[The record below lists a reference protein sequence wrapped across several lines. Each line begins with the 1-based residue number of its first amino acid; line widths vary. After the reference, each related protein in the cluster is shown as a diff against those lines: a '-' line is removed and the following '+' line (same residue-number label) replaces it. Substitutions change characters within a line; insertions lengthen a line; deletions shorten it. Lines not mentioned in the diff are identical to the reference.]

1 MKKFLNSFN
10 TIKFKLF
17 IGILAFMVPVQ
28 ILLVYSSF
36 YAIRVTQNQVAVSYR
51 DMISLY
57 MNQIDDRLREVDEY
71 LYKLIGLD
79 HNVLSM
85 KNVLDET
92 DYMSAKVR
100 VYIEMSRDILIYDI
114 IDSLFIYSVTHDDFV
129 QVFDSTVGIEERIV
143 INRYIRNMA
152 LNGYDPKV
160 VNSRTWHARKF
171 EEQFYILNVLKTEDL
186 YIGAWTRIDSL
197 KPDIRLITI
206 GESGASFFINENAI
220 PMSHNDFVR
229 GNELNLTKDLDEH
242 YFSGANNEF
251 LIVGERS
258 GRGDFSMVAAV
269 LVSTILQRLPFIQ
282 RIIFWVSIAFV
293 VLLPMYFYLLRK
305 TILMPLK
312 RMIQV
317 MKKVR
322 QGDLHSRIE
331 IQEVSEE
338 FRVVNDTFNK
348 MMAEISELKI
358 SIYEEKIGRQN
369 TELMY
374 LQMQVNPHFFLNT
387 LNILYSLART
397 QKYGLIQ
404 EMVMCLIKHFRY
416 MFKKDSAF
424 VSLEEELQHVEN
436 YIKIQQMRFTDKIKY
451 EISVPDFLLDLRI
464 PSLLIVMFVENSVK
478 YAITPENTVCIK
490 IAIDI
495 EKRSDIL
502 YLKIL
507 IEDTGI
513 GFDEE
518 ILEKLRNGQTLSDDK
533 GDHIGI
539 RNVQRRL
546 EMMYSDRAYLNLENC
561 KDGGASVE
569 ILIPADYM
577 GMNRLGC
584 EL

>member
-1 MKKFLNSFN
+1 MINLMIVDDENIIVEDLKSGVDWEKLNITNVYTASNINAAKEIFN
-10 TIKFKLF
+10 TQNIS
-17 IGILAFMVPVQ
+17 
-28 ILLVYSSF
+28 ILLCDIEMPHGNGLELLSWVREHFSETETIF
-36 YAIRVTQNQVAVSYR
+36 LTCHADFNYAIEAIRKGSF
-51 DMISLY
+51 D
-57 MNQIDDRLREVDEY
+57 Y
-71 LYKLIGLD
+71 L
-79 HNVLSM
+79 
-85 KNVLDET
+85 
-92 DYMSAKVR
+92 
-100 VYIEMSRDILIYDI
+100 
-114 IDSLFIYSVTHDDFV
+114 
-129 QVFDSTVGIEERIV
+129 
-143 INRYIRNMA
+143 
-152 LNGYDPKV
+152 
-160 VNSRTWHARKF
+160 
-171 EEQFYILNVLKTEDL
+171 LKPITYEDL
-186 YIGAWTRIDSL
+186 EIVL
-197 KPDIRLITI
+197 CK
-206 GESGASFFINENAI
+206 AI
-220 PMSHNDFVR
+220 
-229 GNELNLTKDLDEH
+229 
-242 YFSGANNEF
+242 
-251 LIVGERS
+251 
-258 GRGDFSMVAAV
+258 
-269 LVSTILQRLPFIQ
+269 
-282 RIIFWVSIAFV
+282 
-293 VLLPMYFYLLRK
+293 
-305 TILMPLK
+305 